1 MNLKRLKNY
10 PFAGGS
16 HSDPTERRRCVLGY
30 VVALANEG
38 GGRLVLGMADKLPH
52 EVVGTD
58 FANGKTGA
66 LEDEIY
72 NRLSIRVKTEEL
84 FENEKRVL
92 IINIPSR
99 PIGKLLKFEGVPLM
113 RTGESL
119 REMSDQEIFKI
130 LSEQEP
136 DFSAKICD
144 ALKIED
150 LDKDAINLLKQKYAE
165 KQNNKSFLT
174 LPDEQI
180 LSDLEL
186 LKDGKLNYA
195 ALILLGK
202 KESIKSICHN
212 VILLLNIGS
221 IIP

>member
-1 MNLKRLKNY
+1 M
-10 PFAGGS
+10 
-16 HSDPTERRRCVLGY
+16 
-30 VVALANEG
+30 
-38 GGRLVLGMADKLPH
+38 
-52 EVVGTD
+52 
-58 FANGKTGA
+58 
-66 LEDEIY
+66 
-72 NRLSIRVKTEEL
+72 

-144 ALKIED
+144 TLKIED

-165 KQNNKSFLT
+165 KQNNKSFFT

-212 VILLLNIGS
+212 VILLLNTGS